1 MFFFLSQ
8 GRDRYFEHVKSYSL
22 SFSDDRRIWREYKE
36 EGEKKVCAL
45 AVCWYKITTRQNE
58 NDPRN

>member
-1 MFFFLSQ
+1 MVFFLSQ

-36 EGEKKVCAL
+36 EGGKKVCAL
-45 AVCWYKITTRQNE
+45 GVCWYKITTRQNE